1 MHQMMI
7 LGDMKLSFDDGAG
20 TFLCFDAVKGMPQV
34 NIFCFQVCKCWDQTS
49 GGASLI
55 LLGKGKQMNQIKS
68 SSICNFIFSSV
79 TFYVIM
85 VTTFNVIC
93 YASYKFKKSPHY
105 NSGNKVTSNNY
116 HIFYIATFCFVFQIF
131 STTGIVKA

>member
-1 MHQMMI
+1 
-7 LGDMKLSFDDGAG
+7 
-20 TFLCFDAVKGMPQV
+20 
-34 NIFCFQVCKCWDQTS
+34 
-49 GGASLI
+49 
-55 LLGKGKQMNQIKS
+55 MNQIKS

-105 NSGNKVTSNNY
+105 NSGNKVRG
-116 HIFYIATFCFVFQIF
+116 H
-131 STTGIVKA
+131 STTTWTNFDPILTPSPPRVDKRGHVDKRDKKASPPPLNIQLSSI